1 MNIILCGMMGCG
13 KTTVGKLLASD
24 RTWLDT
30 DTLIEEKYGKIP
42 DIFAKHG
49 EAHFRALERALVRE
63 LCERD
68 GLVLSTGGG
77 LVLDSENVKLLK
89 TKGLIVFLQAEK
101 QTLFARLQADTS
113 RPLLQAGS
121 LSQRLD
127 ELLIARTP
135 LYLQAADVV
144 VNVDKKSP
152 QEIVEEIIKKE
163 SKWAGTR

>member
-1 MNIILCGMMGCG
+1 MNLILCGMMGCG

-30 DTLIEEKYGKIP
+30 DTLIEEKHGKIS

-89 TKGLIVFLQAEK
+89 KKGLIVFLQAEK

-127 ELLIARTP
+127 ELLATRTP

-152 QEIVEEIIKKE
+152 QEIAEEIIKKE
-163 SKWAGTR
+163 GKWAGTR

>member
-1 MNIILCGMMGCG
+1 MNLILCGMMGCG
-13 KTTVGKLLASD
+13 KTTVGKLLASN

-30 DTLIEEKYGKIP
+30 ETLIEEKYGKIS

-144 VNVDKKSP
+144 VNVDEKSP
-152 QEIVEEIIKKE
+152 QEIAEEIIKKE